1 MSSWMFGVITHK
13 PADLALSLHE
23 GSPTGSGG
31 LSPALA
37 WGVGWYEG
45 ARPKI
50 TKQVQ
55 ASAARPSNA
64 ARFAPGTSRIYVL
77 FLDAGVSGDEDERN
91 LSPFH
96 YRNWLFAQQGHL
108 NREELFRLLDPPHAE
123 SLDGESGGE
132 VFFHWIVQNIKKTRD
147 LVPSL
152 LDSLRQVG
160 DDGVAFLLSNG
171 RWLFAYQ
178 NGHPLYYLERRFSTS
193 EHSFHYHVS
202 ELEAD
207 INSSTLAT
215 ESAILIS
222 SKKLS
227 GEAWCE
233 IPESHLL
240 AVTPRLDV
248 ILVDLAERAT
258 ETA

>member
-1 MSSWMFGVITHK
+1 
-13 PADLALSLHE
+13 
-23 GSPTGSGG
+23 
-31 LSPALA
+31 
-37 WGVGWYEG
+37 
-45 ARPKI
+45 
-50 TKQVQ
+50 
-55 ASAARPSNA
+55 
-64 ARFAPGTSRIYVL
+64 
-77 FLDAGVSGDEDERN
+77 DEDERN

-96 YRNWLFAQQGHL
+96 YRNWLFAQQGNL

-132 VFFHWIVQNIKKTRD
+132 AFFHWIVQNIKKTRD

-160 DDGVAFLLSNG
+160 SDGVAFLLSNG

-178 NGHPLYYLERRFSTS
+178 SGHHLYYLERRFSTS
-193 EHSFHYHVS
+193 EHIFHYHVT
-202 ELEAD
+202 ELEAN
-207 INSSTLAT
+207 ITSSTLAT

-227 GEAWCE
+227 DESWCE
-233 IPESHLL
+233 VPENHLL
-240 AVTPRLDV
+240 AVTPRLDI
-248 ILVDLAERAT
+248 ILVDLAERAA